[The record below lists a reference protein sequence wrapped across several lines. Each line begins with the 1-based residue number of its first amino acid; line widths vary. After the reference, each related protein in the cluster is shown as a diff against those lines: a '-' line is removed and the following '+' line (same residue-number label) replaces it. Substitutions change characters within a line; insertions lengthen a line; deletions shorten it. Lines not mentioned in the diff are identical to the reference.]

1 MEALLGVLLI
11 TFVCLVLVAA
21 AGYVLYG
28 NR

>member
-1 MEALLGVLLI
+1 MEALLGVLFI
-11 TFVCLVLVAA
+11 TAVCAVLVAA